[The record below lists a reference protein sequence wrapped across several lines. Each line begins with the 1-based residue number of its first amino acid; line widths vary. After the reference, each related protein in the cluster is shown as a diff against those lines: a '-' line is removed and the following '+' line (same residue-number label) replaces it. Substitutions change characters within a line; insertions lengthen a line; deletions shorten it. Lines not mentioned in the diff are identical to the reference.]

1 MSGFCIRI
9 RRFGVQ
15 VLCLGLE
22 FMCKFMFKFKFKG
35 LENPHPRTTF
45 VAFKLIIREKD
56 VCGCDCSEC
65 SELIECD

>member
-1 MSGFCIRI
+1 M
-9 RRFGVQ
+9 
-15 VLCLGLE
+15 CLGLE